1 MFLEIEVYD
10 YTAVA
15 VPTEDGQSN
24 GRFCKPLFFR
34 FRDMWEIKGKSR
46 DV

>member
-24 GRFCKPLFFR
+24 GNRQHPFDWC
-34 FRDMWEIKGKSR
+34 G
-46 DV
+46 